1 MCLLLFLS
9 HFFSCLWLRTSIS
22 ISSNVY
28 TCACL
33 KLFLCGLVICF
44 SIVDFLIY
52 VLKEISVVLPP
63 NKGRAIFEK
72 KNIPVPD
79 FKYHPKLSG
88 FFSLLD
94 HFIQAA
100 MQLLATGQA
109 LSMLSD
115 WPSFFPLSIISPCT
129 KLVDGAVPLQNAYHV
144 PPCHLGYIQEIV
156 HVAFFLP
163 NIPSSLEQPADVFPQ
178 LFSSSSCFQWP
189 LNSPEFFI

>member
-1 MCLLLFLS
+1 MRMLKAFSMWIGDMLQYCWLS
-9 HFFSCLWLRTSIS
+9 
-22 ISSNVY
+22 Y
-28 TCACL
+28 
-33 KLFLCGLVICF
+33 ICIQRNIC
-44 SIVDFLIY
+44 SPSTKQRKSDFW
-52 VLKEISVVLPP
+52 
-63 NKGRAIFEK
+63 K

-129 KLVDGAVPLQNAYHV
+129 KLVDGAVLLQNAYHV